1 MKNFHHFP
9 KNTPTGYPDLK
20 KAGPLGR
27 TNLETKITLL
37 PDVEMVIFNE
47 NKLEVEVDELKYL
60 QMEVVTKLGLL
71 ESWSKEEEKFFLFSS
86 KFKEYLELHS
96 QEDWVKVE
104 DGGRII
110 VEINPNKQT
119 NIQGSLSSMVNMY

>member
-1 MKNFHHFP
+1 
-9 KNTPTGYPDLK
+9 
-20 KAGPLGR
+20 
-27 TNLETKITLL
+27 
-37 PDVEMVIFNE
+37 
-47 NKLEVEVDELKYL
+47 
-60 QMEVVTKLGLL
+60 MEVVNKLGLL
-71 ESWSKEEEKFFLFSS
+71 ESWSKVKVKVKVKFFLFSS
-86 KFKEYLELHS
+86 KFKEYLEVHS